1 LDFHGA
7 FLCVAVKEGSSE
19 ILHLDWQDDP
29 NVFAWIAPVGKGW
42 TGGDFCLPQ
51 LGLRVPILP
60 GQVVGA
66 LTRRLIH
73 ASSVV
78 TSGRRIVLTCFS
90 DRGTLKKADQWEE
103 KVLER
108 EWRLDL

>member
-1 LDFHGA
+1 LDFNGA

-19 ILHLDWQDDP
+19 LLHLDWQDDP
-29 NVFAWIAPVGKGW
+29 NAFAWIVPVGKGW
-42 TGGDFCLPQ
+42 TGGDFCAPQ

-60 GQVVGA
+60 GQVLGA

-73 ASSVV
+73 ASIVV
-78 TSGRRIVLTCFS
+78 TNGRRIVLTCFS

-103 KVLER
+103 KVLEQDIY
-108 EWRLDL
+108 LDL